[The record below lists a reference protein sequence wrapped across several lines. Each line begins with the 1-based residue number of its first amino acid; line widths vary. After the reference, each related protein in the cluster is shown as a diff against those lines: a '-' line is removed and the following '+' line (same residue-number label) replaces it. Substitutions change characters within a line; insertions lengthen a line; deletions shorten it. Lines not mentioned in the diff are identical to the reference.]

1 MKFHHKYEVTAI
13 GIIGITA
20 MLLYLVI
27 LYSKL

>member
-1 MKFHHKYEVTAI
+1 MKFHHKYEIVAM

-20 MLLYLVI
+20 MLLYLVV